1 MAPVTATET
10 RRMRS
15 SRLVNARFPQGVTTP
30 CGCAAAQARSDGTAA
45 KLNWAPRVNAEYMTA
60 QMA

>member
-1 MAPVTATET
+1 MTMVKGT
-10 RRMRS
+10 
-15 SRLVNARFPQGVTTP
+15 VTTP